1 MSGHG
6 EPWEAWGVLT
16 QTASLASLGC
26 HDPGISPSGL
36 MVPMFQ
42 RRFQRLRGGAG
53 PECQTRRTDVKK
65 GGASLVSSF
74 SLSSP
79 FLPGALGLGVRR
91 SHFGIFADMVE
102 NHWASLSD
110 LYGGEGLFICS
121 SVQLLIK
128 CLKSGTFI
136 QVFIHSFTQKIL
148 KEQLLWARLNPRAFG
163 QDAPHVR
170 PEASSH
176 RGNAAAYAPRARVK
190 AFLLTLSWVRVLF

>member
-148 KEQLLWARLNPRAFG
+148 KEQLLWARLNPRAFRSRLF
-163 QDAPHVR
+163 QVISLC
-170 PEASSH
+170 PEAF
-176 RGNAAAYAPRARVK
+176 RDGA
-190 AFLLTLSWVRVLF
+190 LTPSCGCSCHPGATLTFMRSF